1 VDKHR
6 PDILQIQ
13 KYLNGEL
20 DAKAMHRL
28 EREAQHDPFLMDAL
42 EGYQTAASNQQA
54 NLDILAGQLKAR
66 VNKKERRI
74 IPWTV
79 ISIAAGVIGF
89 MIVVGLLYKSTDT
102 VNPPQTAQVNEPAKS
117 NTDTVVSAVITEP
130 KQNDVATLQP
140 RKTRTVPL
148 VLADKRRPAVPNN
161 DVELAQSEP
170 SAASGIASA
179 PAVGVASDSAPLDEM
194 VIGAMIK
201 KKDSA
206 EMPLTVAITKKSAS
220 QPLVSKA
227 EGVQIIKDKRTD
239 ANQYEL
245 NKLGLPPGYLAGTAN
260 NANNIILPD
269 KVAAT
274 VAKPTGSVIDSKGK
288 FAASA
293 LNPTTAADDAIAG
306 LETPKLNTSIG
317 NVTNSSALNTN
328 NTSYKAPANASGL
341 NSNTASVYG
350 YFNSAVNTADLS
362 LAHPQKGWILYQ
374 LYLAQ
379 KGYLPA
385 GEKPGVVELKVTISP
400 TGALSNI
407 TVTKSL
413 SPATDKKAI
422 SLIAQ
427 GPKWVG
433 NANGKPEEKTLVL
446 EFVIKK

>member
-1 VDKHR
+1 MDKHR

-28 EREAQHDPFLMDAL
+28 EREAQHDPLLMDAL
-42 EGYQTAASNQQA
+42 EGYQTATNNQQA
-54 NLDILAGQLKAR
+54 NLDILAKQLNNR
-66 VNKKERRI
+66 VEKKERRI

-79 ISIAAGVIGF
+79 ISIAAGVVGF
-89 MIVVGLLYKSTDT
+89 MIVVGPLYKSTDT
-102 VNPPQTAQVNEPAKS
+102 VNPPQTAQVKEPLKS
-117 NTDTVVSAVITEP
+117 NTDTVAIPIITGP
-130 KQNDVATLQP
+130 TQNDVAALQP
-140 RKTRTVPL
+140 RKTRTVPP
-148 VLADKRRPAVPNN
+148 VVADKRRPAVLNS
-161 DVELAQSEP
+161 DVELVQSEP
-170 SAASGIASA
+170 PAVAEIASS

-194 VIGAMIK
+194 VIGAMMK

-206 EMPLTVAITKKSAS
+206 EMPLTVAIAKKSAS
-220 QPLVSKA
+220 QPLISKA

-260 NANNIILPD
+260 TANNIILPD
-269 KVAAT
+269 KAATT
-274 VAKPTGSVIDSKGK
+274 VAKPTGTVIDSKGK
-288 FAASA
+288 FAAPA
-293 LNPTTAADDAIAG
+293 VNPTTAADDAIAG

-317 NVTNSSALNTN
+317 NITNSATLNTN
-328 NTSYKAPANASGL
+328 TASYKAPANTVGL

-350 YFNSAVNTADLS
+350 NLNSTVNTADLS

-407 TVTKSL
+407 TVIKSL

-422 SLIAQ
+422 SLVAQ